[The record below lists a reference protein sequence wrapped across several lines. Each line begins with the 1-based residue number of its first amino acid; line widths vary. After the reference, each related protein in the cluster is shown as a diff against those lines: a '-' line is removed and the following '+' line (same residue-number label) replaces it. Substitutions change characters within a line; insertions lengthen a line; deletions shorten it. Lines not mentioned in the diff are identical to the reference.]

1 MKQINRSL
9 WGRFSFLLG
18 CIVVLA
24 FTAYCH
30 LPGSKDL
37 PAPHLAIFKNAGETL
52 CVDTL
57 DNHLVFDKDNPGNAT
72 NLRCFLISWSDH
84 LPEGDEMGLLQR
96 QNYFQNQMQQ
106 DWLALVGGDSVHP
119 LFFRQK
125 PLLNRHLRQ
134 GALVFSLP
142 PGGSIDTLVYRGTDG
157 FWKKQLINVKG
168 K

>member
-1 MKQINRSL
+1 MKHNNRSS
-9 WGRFSFLLG
+9 WGRFSFLLS

-57 DNHLVFDKDNPGNAT
+57 DNQQIFDKDNTASQT
-72 NLRCFLISWSDH
+72 NLRSFLISWSDQ

-96 QNYFQNQMQQ
+96 QNYFQNQMQS
-106 DWLALVGGDSVHP
+106 DWTALVAGDSVHP

-142 PGGSIDTLVYRGTDG
+142 PGRCIDTLVYHGTDG
-157 FWKKQLINVKG
+157 FWKEQLINVKG